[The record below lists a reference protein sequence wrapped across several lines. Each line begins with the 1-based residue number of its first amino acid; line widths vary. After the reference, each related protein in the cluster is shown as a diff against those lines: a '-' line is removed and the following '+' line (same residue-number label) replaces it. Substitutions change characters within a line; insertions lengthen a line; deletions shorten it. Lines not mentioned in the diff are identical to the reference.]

1 MAKPHW
7 LALAN
12 LKFVGISAVIGITTG
27 GVISV
32 FRVLIEHGLQFSTHL
47 YQTIPHHWQN
57 LWIAIPLA
65 LLLAIVVGLLVKSE
79 PSIRGSGI
87 PQVEAQL
94 AGNLEMNWIQVLWK
108 KFVAGVLTNSTGVFM
123 GREGPS
129 IQLGGAVGQGIAAGL
144 KQQGGT
150 RRLSIAT
157 GAAAG
162 LSATFSAP
170 LAGTFF
176 VLEGVYR
183 NFQPTIWL
191 SCLTGALCSNFVS
204 ENVFGLAPVLPI
216 TYQKLLQPVMY
227 WQLLPLGLALGI
239 LGHFYNL
246 GLLNFPAWYS
256 KIKLIPS
263 WLYCAIP
270 LLLIIPI
277 GMYFPATTGGGSK
290 IIMLLAT
297 HHYAVMLILAWL
309 TLRFSFGLVS
319 YGAGLPGGFFM
330 PILTIGALIGAG
342 YGTIMHQLGFLPANL
357 MNNLIIFGMAGCLT
371 AVCKAPFTSIILITE
386 LVGSTRNFMSL
397 TIVVLIAY
405 LTADLM
411 GTQPIYQVLSERLT
425 SVKRYLDSLEATD
438 QLQVPVFGFS
448 EVANQQVQDVK
459 WPENTILITIKRGN
473 LTILP
478 HGSTVIK
485 PGDTLIFLVHK
496 DSVGYLYKELRQMA
510 TNQTDDLG

>member
-1 MAKPHW
+1 MAKPHR
-7 LALAN
+7 LSLAN
-12 LKFVGISAVIGITTG
+12 LKFVGISAVIGIATG
-27 GVISV
+27 GVISI
-32 FRVLIEHGLQFSTHL
+32 FRVLIEHGLQFCTTF
-47 YQTIPHHWQN
+47 YQTIPNHWQN
-57 LWIAIPLA
+57 LWLA
-65 LLLAIVVGLLVKSE
+65 VPAALILAVIVGLLVRSE
-79 PSIRGSGI
+79 PNIRGSGI

-94 AGNLEMNWIQVLWK
+94 GGNLEMNWVHILWK
-108 KFVAGVLTNSTGVFM
+108 KFVTGVLTNSTGVFM

-204 ENVFGLAPVLPI
+204 ENVFGLTPVLPV
-216 TYQKLLQPVMY
+216 TYQTLFQPVMY
-227 WQLLPLGLALGI
+227 WQLLPLGIALGI
-239 LGHFYNL
+239 LGHIYNL

-256 KIKLIPS
+256 KIKVIPS
-263 WLYCAIP
+263 WFYCAIP
-270 LLLIIPI
+270 LLLVIPI
-277 GMYFPATTGGGSK
+277 GAYFPATTGGGSK

-297 HHYAVMLILAWL
+297 HHYALLLILAWL
-309 TLRFSFGLVS
+309 ALRFSFGLVS

-330 PILTIGALIGAG
+330 PILTVGALIGTS
-342 YGTIMHQLGFLPANL
+342 YGTIMNQLGFLPANL
-357 MNNLIIFGMAGCLT
+357 MNNLLIFGMAGCLT

-405 LTADLM
+405 LTADILE
-411 GTQPIYQVLSERLT
+411 TQPIYQVLSERLT

-438 QLQVPVFGFS
+438 QIQVPVFGFS
-448 EVANQQVQDVK
+448 EVANQPVRDVK
-459 WPENTILITIKRGN
+459 WPESSILITIKRGN

-496 DSVGYLYKELRQMA
+496 DTVGYLYQELRQMA
-510 TNQTDDLG
+510 TNQTSELK

>member
-12 LKFVGISAVIGITTG
+12 LKFVGISAVIGIATG

-57 LWIAIPLA
+57 LWIVIPLA

-216 TYQKLLQPVMY
+216 TYQRLLQPVMY

-297 HHYAVMLILAWL
+297 HHYAVLLILAWL
-309 TLRFSFGLVS
+309 ALRFSFGLVS

-425 SVKRYLDSLEATD
+425 SIKRYIDSLEATD

-496 DSVGYLYKELRQMA
+496 DAVGYLYKELRQMA